1 MCFRRRVSVEL
12 FGGSTV
18 GWEARERVRDGGD
31 ESFLIDF
38 IDEFRIEDKIRGCV
52 ILNVFRVN
60 ITSLVVNVVLL
71 VPHPQRSATL
81 FLTPPPPTPKP
92 PPHTGTL
99 QRQLRL
105 LRLRSPRF
113 RVKIQHKIPI
123 PHPIHPLPFR
133 HSLPRHRHNLL
144 SESVGEFGACG
155 GI

>member
-71 VPHPQRSATL
+71 VPHPQRSAT
-81 FLTPPPPTPKP
+81 
-92 PPHTGTL
+92 
-99 QRQLRL
+99 
-105 LRLRSPRF
+105 
-113 RVKIQHKIPI
+113 
-123 PHPIHPLPFR
+123 
-133 HSLPRHRHNLL
+133 
-144 SESVGEFGACG
+144 
-155 GI
+155 